1 MKAVWNKLISKRW
14 GKYTIWGSAAAIV
27 IAVAVVIALN
37 VGGNKPDIPSISET
51 TPTGTTATTPEGD
64 TGTTPGGNETTPQG
78 GNTTPDGGNTPPD
91 GGNTTPDGGNTKPDN
106 GNTTP
111 DGGNT
116 KPDSGNTTPDSGNKV
131 DPSTPFVPTMRFVVT
146 SDIHTRTTEN
156 NYMSHDRLDQFYQTA
171 YAYADAQTDYKK
183 LDGMFFIGDI
193 TNNGELEEYAHFFN
207 YVKAKTRTG
216 TVAQAVIGNHE
227 FYDTGNYTSASMTN
241 APIRF
246 MEQSGDKSVDKHQV
260 INGYHFITMGMDKYN
275 KNSNLYFSTA
285 KLAWLKK
292 ELDAA
297 VAADPTKPI
306 FLFQHEPP
314 KDTVVGS
321 YSVNGDKGLKT
332 LLANYPQV
340 IDFSGHSHRPLSN
353 TRSIWQDSFTA
364 LNTGSLAYLSVAIPG
379 HEKYSDG
386 GICATDKEGSWGTEQ
401 DMRDGVMYYIVETDQ
416 HNRVRIQI
424 YNMLTLSIWG
434 EPYIIDSLNPKDFKY
449 TDARKDAADKPVFA
463 ANATLTLQGVTSKT
477 VTVALPQATSK
488 DIVQSYRVEL
498 YQGSTLKETAYR
510 LACTNYGD
518 AAPKTIRATFSGLE
532 ASTAYTVKVYAVNSW
547 AKESS
552 PLVLNFTSKAVGDD
566 IAADVLSVSF
576 RQDGTAVNALTGEV
590 LRTFGTPTVTQ
601 DATLGKYVATFDGKD
616 NTYTYDGITGWYETI
631 SNSFSVEAY
640 VYLDKKPSS
649 GFMDFVAN
657 LNSAGFG
664 LAYKNDGKIYFYC
677 HVGGAY
683 VTPSYSFAVGQW
695 VHIVGTFD
703 GTNVKLYVNGQLVA
717 TKAASGTMKAPTI
730 ASSCLGIGADMGKHN
745 EARESYFQGKLAT
758 VNIYSAELSASQIA
772 KLYQAYQK

>member
-1 MKAVWNKLISKRW
+1 MKAFWNKLISKLKGLNKYVLW
-14 GKYTIWGSAAAIV
+14 GAAAAIV
-27 IAVAVVIALN
+27 VVASIVIALT
-37 VGGNKPDIPSISET
+37 VGGANKPDDPSISET
-51 TPTGTTATTPEGD
+51 TPTGTSATTPSSD
-64 TGTTPGGNETTPQG
+64 TATVPSEDATTS
-78 GNTTPDGGNTPPD
+78 PD
-91 GGNTTPDGGNTKPDN
+91 GGNTTPDSDNTKPDS
-106 GNTTP
+106 GSTKP

-131 DPSTPFVPTMRFVVT
+131 DPSTPFVPTLRFAVT
-146 SDIHTRTTEN
+146 SDVHVRNTEN
-156 NYMSHDRLDQFYQTA
+156 NYKSHDRLAEFYKTA
-171 YAYADAQTDYKK
+171 YAYTDAQKDYKK
-183 LDGMFFIGDI
+183 LDGIFFIGDI
-193 TNNGELEEYAHFFN
+193 TNNGTLAEYKHFFD
-207 YVKAKTRTG
+207 YVKANTRSG

-227 FYDTGNYTSASMTN
+227 FYDTGKYNSASM
-241 APIRF
+241 ADSPIRF
-246 MEQSGDKSVDKHQV
+246 MEQSGDSAVDKHQ
-260 INGYHFITMGMDKYN
+260 IIGGYHFITMGMDKYN

-321 YSVNGDKGLKT
+321 YGVNGDKGLKT

-353 TRSIWQDSFTA
+353 TRSIWQDTFTA

-401 DMRDGVMYYIVETDQ
+401 DVRDGVMYYIVEVDA
-416 HNRVRIQI
+416 HGRVRIQI
-424 YNMLTLSIWG
+424 YNMLTQSVWG
-434 EPYIIDSLNPKDFKY
+434 EPYMIDSLNPKDFKY

-463 ANATLTLQGVTSKT
+463 SNAALTLQGVTNKT
-477 VTVALPQATSK
+477 VTVAIPQATSK

-510 LACTNYGD
+510 LACTYYGD
-518 AAPKTIRATFSGLE
+518 ATPDAIRATFSGLE

-547 AKESS
+547 AKESA
-552 PLVLNFTSKAVGDD
+552 PLVLNFTSKAAGDD

-590 LRTFGTPTVTQ
+590 LNTFGSPVVSK
-601 DATLGKYVATFDGKD
+601 DETLGKYVATFDGSD
-616 NTYTYDGITGWYETI
+616 DAYTYDGISGWYGNLKKGVALET
-631 SNSFSVEAY
+631 Y
-640 VYLDKKPSS
+640 VYLEKKPSS
-649 GFMDFVAN
+649 GFMDFAAN
-657 LNSAGFG
+657 LNSGGFG
-664 LAYKNDGKIYFYC
+664 LAYKNDGKLYFYC
-677 HVGGAY
+677 RVGGSY
-683 VTPSYSFAVGQW
+683 VTPSVAITPGQW
-695 VHIVGTFD
+695 VHVVGTFD
-703 GTNVKLYVNGQLVA
+703 GATACLYVNGQL
-717 TKAASGTMKAPTI
+717 AASKSASGDLQAPSLT
-730 ASSCLGIGADMGKHN
+730 SQFFSIGSDTGKHN
-745 EARESYFQGKLAT
+745 EALESMFKGKIAA